1 MKRIATL
8 FVAATAVNGVTIFD
22 DDHEFMKGFETGVMM
37 RTKETTLDE
46 FGCTIPESGKSQ
58 YSSIFS
64 KIGTAMEIVRPML
77 PEDLEI
83 ETSYDMM

>member
-1 MKRIATL
+1 MKPSYSHL
-8 FVAATAVNGVTIFD
+8 MNGSSCEMSSNSNEWNVN
-22 DDHEFMKGFETGVMM
+22 
-37 RTKETTLDE
+37 
-46 FGCTIPESGKSQ
+46 
-58 YSSIFS
+58 SSIFS

>member
-8 FVAATAVNGVTIFD
+8 VVAATAVNGVTIFD

-46 FGCTIPESGKSQ
+46 FGCTIPESGKS
-58 YSSIFS
+58 
-64 KIGTAMEIVRPML
+64 
-77 PEDLEI
+77 
-83 ETSYDMM
+83 